1 MLKMSEIFF
10 LKSLK
15 MKLISIIS
23 NPSISTIG
31 TNIKGAIAIPP
42 PLYPIKRQIKWKK
55 TDRKITLNK
64 VDKNLYFIQ
73 GQ

>member
-42 PLYPIKRQIKWKK
+42 PLYPIKR
-55 TDRKITLNK
+55 
-64 VDKNLYFIQ
+64 
-73 GQ
+73 